1 MEDVDLFKFVVCYG
15 ENGMRQTVDVTAED
29 EDHAIEKFNRW
40 YPGIVAIEVEFCG
53 QVY

>member
-1 MEDVDLFKFVVCYG
+1 MEDVDLFKFVVRYE
-15 ENGMRQTVDVTAED
+15 ENNMRQNVDVTAED
-29 EDHAIEKFNRW
+29 HAIETFNRW